1 MKIIILGAGQVGG
14 TLAEHLA
21 SEANDITVVDTD
33 GDRLRDLGDRLDIRT
48 VQGRGSLPTVLRQA
62 GADDAD
68 MLVAVTNSDETNMV
82 ACQVAYSLFHTPTKI
97 ARVRESA
104 YLTREELFDN
114 DHIPVDVLISP
125 EQVVTNYIKRLI
137 EHPGSLQVIDFA
149 EGKAQLVAVKAYYG
163 GPLVGQ
169 QLRQIRAHMP
179 NVDTRVAAIFRRDR
193 PITPRGDTVIEADDE
208 VFFIAA
214 KKDIRAVMG
223 ELRRIDE
230 TNKRVVI
237 AGGGQIGERLAE
249 AIESRYQVK
258 IIEMSAARCRHL
270 SDTLES
276 TVVLQGSA
284 SDKDLMLEENIAD
297 ADIFLALTNDDEAN
311 IMSSLLAKRLGAG
324 KVMTIINNPAYV
336 DLVQG
341 GEIDIAISPQLA
353 HHRPDVGLGGD
364 EEHFVVSFDH
374 GIAMRLDRPVATEDR
389 RHPGVDVGH
398 VCADLAQLL
407 ADQGAAIVGLDRY
420 QLRLAFGEV
429 DHLQRAGVLD
439 QALDVVGHHLLGAD
453 QHVDRNVVVVE
464 QLFAGEVGRLTHPGD
479 LGRGMEQ
486 RIGDLAGDHVGLVA
500 VGDRY
505 QHVGVIGAGLAQDRW
520 QRATALYGADIE
532 AIAEVAQA
540 FAIGVDH
547 RDVVGF
553 AGQVFRQRAA
563 YLACAEDD
571 DLHPLLLTFIFIR
584 AKRQS

>member
-33 GDRLRDLGDRLDIRT
+33 GERLRDLGDRMDIRT
-48 VQGRGSLPTVLRQA
+48 VQGRASLPTVLRQA

-68 MLVAVTNSDETNMV
+68 LLVAVTNSDETNMV

-97 ARVRESA
+97 ARVRESS
-104 YLTREELFDN
+104 YLSREELFDN

-137 EHPGSLQVIDFA
+137 EHPGALQVIDFA
-149 EGKAQLVAVKAYYG
+149 DGKAQLVAVKAYYG

-193 PITPRGDTVIEADDE
+193 PIKPHGDTVIEADDE

-258 IIEMSAARCRHL
+258 IIEMNPARCRYL

-276 TVVLQGSA
+276 SVVLQGSA
-284 SDKDLMLEENIAD
+284 SDKDLMLEENIAE

-311 IMSSLLAKRLGAG
+311 IMSSLLAKRLGAR
-324 KVMTIINNPAYV
+324 KVMTLINNPAYV

-341 GEIDIAISPQLA
+341 GDIDIAISPQLA
-353 HHRPDVGLGGD
+353 TIG
-364 EEHFVVSFDH
+364 
-374 GIAMRLDRPVATEDR
+374 T
-389 RHPGVDVGH
+389 
-398 VCADLAQLL
+398 LL
-407 ADQGAAIVGLDRY
+407 AHVRRGDIVSVHSLRRGAAEAIEAVAHGD
-420 QLRLAFGEV
+420 AKSSK
-429 DHLQRAGVLD
+429 
-439 QALDVVGHHLLGAD
+439 VVGRTIADINLPPGTTIGAIIRFD
-453 QHVDRNVVVVE
+453 QVLIAHDDRVIE
-464 QLFAGEVGRLTHPGD
+464 S
-479 LGRGMEQ
+479 
-486 RIGDLAGDHVGLVA
+486 GDHVILFV
-500 VGDRY
+500 VDKKHIRDVEKLF
-505 QHVGVIGAGLAQDRW
+505 HVGLS
-520 QRATALYGADIE
+520 
-532 AIAEVAQA
+532 
-540 FAIGVDH
+540 F
-547 RDVVGF
+547 F
-553 AGQVFRQRAA
+553 
-563 YLACAEDD
+563 
-571 DLHPLLLTFIFIR
+571 
-584 AKRQS
+584 

>member
-48 VQGRGSLPTVLRQA
+48 VQGRASLPTVLRQA

-97 ARVRESA
+97 ARVRESS

-193 PITPRGDTVIEADDE
+193 PITPQGDTVIEADDE

-258 IIEMSAARCRHL
+258 IIEMSPTRCRHL

-311 IMSSLLAKRLGAG
+311 IMSSLLAKRLGAR

-341 GEIDIAISPQLA
+341 GDIDIAISPQLA
-353 HHRPDVGLGGD
+353 TIG
-364 EEHFVVSFDH
+364 
-374 GIAMRLDRPVATEDR
+374 T
-389 RHPGVDVGH
+389 
-398 VCADLAQLL
+398 LL
-407 ADQGAAIVGLDRY
+407 AHVRRGDIVSVHSLRRGAAEAIEAVAHGD
-420 QLRLAFGEV
+420 AKSSK
-429 DHLQRAGVLD
+429 
-439 QALDVVGHHLLGAD
+439 VVGKAIEDITLPPGTTIGAIIRED
-453 QHVDRNVVVVE
+453 
-464 QLFAGEVGRLTHPGD
+464 EVLIAHDDTVI
-479 LGRGMEQ
+479 ES
-486 RIGDLAGDHVGLVA
+486 GDHVILFV
-500 VGDRY
+500 VDKKHIRDVEKLF
-505 QHVGVIGAGLAQDRW
+505 HVGLS
-520 QRATALYGADIE
+520 
-532 AIAEVAQA
+532 
-540 FAIGVDH
+540 F
-547 RDVVGF
+547 F
-553 AGQVFRQRAA
+553 
-563 YLACAEDD
+563 
-571 DLHPLLLTFIFIR
+571 
-584 AKRQS
+584 